1 MGPAGPA
8 IDGPAEKLVN
18 ELQQSRKMQMIDHLQ
33 AKLLEDQRRSLKHF
47 ECVQSGLSI
56 MRAGAMR
63 SRPQTSPAG
72 GIVKQTAQELGLQ
85 RLSFTET
92 LRQEVEASRVSCGI
106 RGSVELPSHVPSLG
120 EKEGPKCDPAKKTR
134 FIPPPSVKP
143 W

>member
-120 EKEGPKCDPAKKTR
+120 EKEGR
-134 FIPPPSVKP
+134 PS
-143 W
+143 